1 MSEHIQIVCHETI
14 DERFWAQ
21 IRSWADEVLERA
33 PFTKSLPVLHLMAWK
48 NMDNYLAFSR
58 KEKEALGVVT
68 GEEAEFLATHD
79 AWRGYPR
86 VHICQE
92 RPMGIPRS
100 VVQGVIH
107 HEIAHALKHGTLE
120 FYTFTFSK
128 GLQEAARSR
137 GLDMPHLQQCVY
149 FLSVAIKDREVVE
162 WLAQTGLGPSQ
173 VALLRHLLS
182 ETEEER
188 QAWEVVHDSPPL
200 RKVAWAAFLKVLL
213 PVETL
218 AAIQTEAAQN
228 LRKEWNE
235 AYGWLPEKERKNL
248 SNFARLLMDLE
259 GKTFQERL
267 ERATRLLIGTDL

>member
-1 MSEHIQIVCHETI
+1 MSERIRIVCHETI
-14 DERFWAQ
+14 DERFLAQ
-21 IRSWADEVLERA
+21 IRSWTDEVLERA
-33 PFTKSLPVLHLMAWK
+33 SFPKSLPVLHLMAWK
-48 NMDNYLAFSR
+48 NMDKYLAFSR
-58 KEKEALGVVT
+58 SEKEALGVVT

-92 RPMGIPRS
+92 RMMGIPNF
-100 VVQGVIH
+100 VIQGVIH

-128 GLQEAARSR
+128 GLQEAARSN
-137 GLDMPHLQQCVY
+137 GMDMPLLQQCNY

-162 WLAQTGLGPSQ
+162 WLAQIGLGPSQ
-173 VALLRHLLS
+173 VDLLRHLLS

-188 QAWEVVHDSPPL
+188 QTWEVVHDSPPL

-218 AAIQTEAAQN
+218 AATQKEEAQN
-228 LRKEWNE
+228 LRREWDE